1 MTTQKNTDAGL
12 TMFFSDELQHVKA
25 RAYDVVYTELMARTM
40 FPVSSEIDTGAE
52 SMVYEQYDHVGVAKL
67 IHSYA
72 SDLPAVEVT
81 AKKFVRQIWSEGI
94 SFNYSIQDVRAARY
108 AGKPLTDRKAKA
120 ARRQLLS
127 LENKIA
133 FHGDEEA
140 GIPGFIQAPNIL
152 VTASDD
158 NWTDADKILAGIQKA
173 VMNQRDVTYGAESA
187 NILAVPDAYYVL
199 MATTRFNTY
208 SDLSLLD
215 YIVQKFPFIEQ
226 VVSCHELK
234 GSGPSGKDCA
244 MMYRKD
250 PEKLTMEIPQDV
262 EFLPEQVDGLMFKV
276 PAHARTAGVVIYCP
290 LSVIRIDNL
299 ET

>member
-1 MTTQKNTDAGL
+1 
-12 TMFFSDELQHVKA
+12 
-25 RAYDVVYTELMARTM
+25 
-40 FPVSSEIDTGAE
+40 
-52 SMVYEQYDHVGVAKL
+52 
-67 IHSYA
+67 
-72 SDLPAVEVT
+72 
-81 AKKFVRQIWSEGI
+81 
-94 SFNYSIQDVRAARY
+94 
-108 AGKPLTDRKAKA
+108 
-120 ARRQLLS
+120 
-127 LENKIA
+127 
-133 FHGDEEA
+133 
-140 GIPGFIQAPNIL
+140 
-152 VTASDD
+152 
-158 NWTDADKILAGIQKA
+158 
-173 VMNQRDVTYGAESA
+173 
-187 NILAVPDAYYVL
+187 

-299 ET
+299 EA